1 MAAEIAGRG
10 LDNLQSQ
17 RAGQRWAGAACESGK
32 CLLTAPAA
40 AVGAWRLA
48 GALRSAGTCRRS
60 SRHQQKDSRLYR
72 LLYKK

>member
-1 MAAEIAGRG
+1 MAAGIVGRG

-48 GALRSAGTCRRS
+48 DA
-60 SRHQQKDSRLYR
+60 
-72 LLYKK
+72 